1 MGKYEL
7 PPVPYSYDALE
18 PYIDARTME
27 IHHTKHH
34 QTYTDK
40 LNAALEKCPPE
51 IQEKDV
57 LEILSN
63 IGQVPADQKGAI
75 NFNGG
80 GCDNHRI
87 FWNNM
92 KPNGGGEPGGS
103 IADAINTSFGSFSGF
118 KEKFSS
124 TTALIQGS
132 GWGWLVYSPSSR
144 KVEYKSM
151 PNQTSPRTEGLVP
164 LLGCDVWEHA
174 YYLKYQNKRP
184 DYISAWWNVVNSFFP
199 GDLVSKAVSCLLFL
213 GSARIILFQ
222 INHIDKSVILTGGST
237 GRHIIIIY
245 FFRILL
251 QNRHHVV
258 QRRAYVKPWTITCK
272 LKGGMY
278 HCSSSIVGFKPR
290 SKRIKPT
297 HTGFT
302 RMDSTVTFLI

>member
-7 PPVPYSYDALE
+7 PKVPYSYDALE

-40 LNAALEKCPPE
+40 LNAALDKCPPE
-51 IQEKDV
+51 IQEKDIV
-57 LEILSN
+57 EILSDLN
-63 IGQVPADQKGAI
+63 QIPAEQKSAI

-80 GCDNHRI
+80 GFDNHRI

-92 KPNGGGEPGGS
+92 KPNGGGEPNGA
-103 IADAINTSFGSFSGF
+103 IADAINASFGSFATF

-132 GWGWLVYSPSSR
+132 GWGWLVYNPSTS

-151 PNQTSPRTEGLVP
+151 QNQTSPRTEGLIP

-184 DYISAWWNVVNSFFP
+184 DYIAAWWNVVNWEDVSQRFSQ
-199 GDLVSKAVSCLLFL
+199 VSK
-213 GSARIILFQ
+213 
-222 INHIDKSVILTGGST
+222 
-237 GRHIIIIY
+237 
-245 FFRILL
+245 
-251 QNRHHVV
+251 
-258 QRRAYVKPWTITCK
+258 
-272 LKGGMY
+272 
-278 HCSSSIVGFKPR
+278 
-290 SKRIKPT
+290 
-297 HTGFT
+297 
-302 RMDSTVTFLI
+302 